1 VVEIFNL
8 SWTQDMITSSS
19 PRTQRGMSTVESAI
33 AIAVG
38 AIGLVF
44 GIVLLV
50 QFATSSYTS
59 RDASKEASMS
69 HEAIMARL
77 KPVGEIGMYDPNAP
91 QPAAAKPVAVAAAA
105 PAANKGEAT
114 FKGVCSGCHGA
125 GVMGAPKFGD
135 KGVWA
140 PRVAK
145 GLDALYVSAIKGK
158 NAMPAKGGNPALAD
172 EDVKAAVQYMVNA
185 VK

>member
-1 VVEIFNL
+1 
-8 SWTQDMITSSS
+8 MITSSS
-19 PRTQRGMSTVESAI
+19 PRAQRGMSTVESAI
-33 AIAVG
+33 AVAIG
-38 AIGLVF
+38 AIGLVV

-59 RDASKEASMS
+59 RDTSKESAMS
-69 HEAIMARL
+69 HDAIMARL

-91 QPAAAKPVAVAAAA
+91 QPAAAKPVAVAAA
-105 PAANKGEAT
+105 PSANKGEST
-114 FKGVCSGCHGA
+114 YKGICVGCHGA

-135 KGVWA
+135 KAAWSA
-140 PRVAK
+140 RVAK

-172 EDVKAAVQYMVNA
+172 DDVKAAVQYMVNA
-185 VK
+185 AK

>member
-1 VVEIFNL
+1 
-8 SWTQDMITSSS
+8 MITFSS

-33 AIAVG
+33 AVGVG

-44 GIVLLV
+44 GIVLPV
-50 QFATSSYTS
+50 QYATSSYTT
-59 RDASKEASMS
+59 RDASNESSMS
-69 HEAIMARL
+69 HEAIMTRL

-91 QPAAAKPVAVAAAA
+91 QPLAAKPVVVAAAA
-105 PAANKGEAT
+105 PSVNKGEAT

-135 KGVWA
+135 KAAWSA
-140 PRVAK
+140 RVAK

-172 EDVKAAVQYMVNA
+172 DDIKAAVQYMVNA